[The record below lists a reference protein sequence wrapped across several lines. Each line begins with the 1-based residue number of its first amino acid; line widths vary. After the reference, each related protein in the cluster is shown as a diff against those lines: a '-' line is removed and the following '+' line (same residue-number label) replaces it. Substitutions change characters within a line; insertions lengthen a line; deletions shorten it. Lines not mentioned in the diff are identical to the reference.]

1 MTLNLKRRSRKV
13 ISTTSRSS
21 WRTLCW
27 MTLCTVAALRVAFA
41 AAYFPPSPRPEEIS
55 EEVWQELFEGKPVV
69 IVAHVATGKGVSW
82 YNIRNWDKSLKAGG
96 IGVDEYY
103 VRVEH
108 GEVTVPWFMN
118 SERAELIAH
127 SYGIHKRKP
136 SWTSL
141 GLTLPEAT
149 EMEKQ
154 DREKDIELNGLEVT
168 RNGLV
173 EMYKDLGRGVR
184 TDLYYEYMFPE
195 VIEAY
200 KQLGALPKNFVPP
213 KIPDKPQFTKEETEA
228 YRKAYL
234 LRKQQWEEEQKAK
247 EEQKRMRNSSPPPQ
261 GTE

>member
-1 MTLNLKRRSRKV
+1 M
-13 ISTTSRSS
+13 
-21 WRTLCW
+21 LC
-27 MTLCTVAALRVAFA
+27 MLAALRVAFG

-82 YNIRNWDKSLKAGG
+82 YNIHDWDKSLKGGG
-96 IGVDEYY
+96 IGPDEYY

-118 SERAELIAH
+118 LERAELIAH

-154 DREKDIELNGLEVT
+154 DIEQGIQLSSLEEVRQRVREAYSKLA
-168 RNGLV
+168 
-173 EMYKDLGRGVR
+173 RGVG
-184 TDLYYEYMFPE
+184 DDVDYECMFPE

-200 KQLGALPKNFVPP
+200 KQLGVLPRNFVPP
-213 KIPDKPQFTKEETEA
+213 KIPDKPQFTKEEREA
-228 YRKAYL
+228 VRKAL
-234 LRKQQWEEEQKAK
+234 ALRKQQWEEEQKAK
-247 EEQKRMRNSSPPPQ
+247 EEHKRMRNAATPAQ
-261 GTE
+261 GP